1 MISYKYA
8 RQSTLFITYAFNV
21 SLVNWTLILFDM
33 FKTIFRVK
41 LLSNF
46 ITKSINDLSSS
57 TETIERIGKSSTC
70 PVSYNIANCLM
81 MLADSSLYSCTSE
94 NSDHQENDSVK

>member
-8 RQSTLFITYAFNV
+8 RQSTLFITYVFNV

-33 FKTIFRVK
+33 FKTVFRVK
-41 LLSNF
+41 IFSNF
-46 ITKSINDLSSS
+46 IVKSINDLSSS
-57 TETIERIGKSSTC
+57 TETIKRIGKSSTC
-70 PVSYNIANCLM
+70 LVSYNIVNCFM
-81 MLADSSLYSCTSE
+81 MLANSSLYSYTSE